1 MSIIYK
7 ENTLPDVEDFFALFE
22 STGWNEEY
30 GLDMHE
36 LHLAIHNSWRMCT
49 VYDDDKLVG
58 FGRVISD
65 GKLHALITEMII
77 LPGYQ
82 GRGIGKEILR
92 ILNDFCVKA
101 NIRDI
106 QLFSAKGKAGFYE
119 KYGFTRRPQDAPG
132 MEIKYKP
139 GKPGR

>member
-7 ENTLPDVEDFFALFE
+7 ENLLPDVENFFILFE

-30 GLDMHE
+30 GLDKYEFHRAMG
-36 LHLAIHNSWRMCT
+36 NSWNMCSA
-49 VYDDDKLVG
+49 YDGEKLVG

-65 GKLHALITEMII
+65 GKLHALITEMIV
-77 LPGYQ
+77 LPEYQ
-82 GRGIGKEILR
+82 GQGIGKEILR
-92 ILNDFCVKA
+92 ILTEFCTEAK
-101 NIRDI
+101 IRDI

-119 KYGFTRRPQDAPG
+119 KYGFTRRPENAPG

-139 GKPGR
+139 GKTRI